1 MKKAHW
7 VVNLM
12 MQGSESSFL
21 AWETL
26 GDLFGNLR
34 FQQLKRSR
42 VDWADIWR
50 CQVSLGQFVFVG
62 ALVE

>member
-7 VVNLM
+7 AVNWM

-21 AWETL
+21 ALKTL
-26 GDLFGNLR
+26 GDSFGNLR

-42 VDWADIWR
+42 VDW
-50 CQVSLGQFVFVG
+50 
-62 ALVE
+62 VEI

>member
-42 VDWADIWR
+42 VDWADI
-50 CQVSLGQFVFVG
+50 
-62 ALVE
+62 